1 MPLWSDDFN
10 RADGPVGGDW
20 VVKSGAFT
28 ISSNKLMATS
38 TGVIVTGQATAPGAS
53 MAEAVVSISTS
64 STGIAMP
71 AIRINSTGTRGW
83 GVSAYH
89 NGANTVIRRVAFQDG
104 VQYPA
109 ESYTLVGQTPSTATL
124 RIAWSAGTVYCYIN
138 GTQVLSAVDSGY
150 GGQTGLG
157 VYLNSTVQTV
167 DDFSCSGDG
176 TPQLLISPR
185 VVGTDDGDQ
194 LISVLGVGVTWTPGT
209 PGTPS
214 FSVNAGSVVSQ
225 QVTSTTNATV
235 VFSPPATPQVVTFSD
250 VADGLSSTITVVDG
264 TYLGGG
270 TGGVGGLSEA
280 VISWLETQAP
290 HAGIVAKQE
299 NGVVTAG
306 ATLDIKTVLGGVTLQ
321 TEATVGPDPEN
332 SPALG
337 LLPVLWR
344 LVNGGYDPA
353 IGPFPEP
360 PVTPLAQLLGT
371 LAAEFAAFRDPST
384 FTIQDIMDGLRG
396 TGDYT
401 HADLKT
407 AIDAI
412 SAPDLQ
418 GIIDLL
424 LAIRG
429 SETASIAYNQLIL
442 AAIAGAGGYSLDDVK
457 TWSDATRG
465 SGLPT
470 IRGVLDAIAALD
482 IDLSPVTDKLTL
494 IQPDTSYNTTT
505 LNASIGGVAAT
516 VGTIAGVVDA
526 VLNIV
531 TALQEAA
538 PVKLPPI
545 VAPTDT
551 WTLGSPVALAEA
563 IQIDE
568 SMHGVLIDVTD
579 VGYGVKRLP
588 VGDFNMIFRA
598 GYLAFINPTGYVE
611 EPQFLSFTK
620 GIYTPKTCTA
630 AIGVLVKPNQGQTGT
645 ATPFTVDA
653 P

>member
-28 ISSNKLMATS
+28 IASNKLMATS

-53 MAEAVVSISTS
+53 MAQAVVSITTS

-89 NGANTVIRRVAFQDG
+89 NGSNTVIRRVAFQDG

-150 GGQTGLG
+150 SGQTGLG

-185 VVGTDDGDQ
+185 VVGTEDGDQ

-401 HADLKT
+401 HADLYA
-407 AIDAI
+407 AIGGI
-412 SAPDLQ
+412 SGGSNQDVL
-418 GIIDLL
+418 DYLDT
-424 LAIRG
+424 IRG
-429 SETASIAYNQLIL
+429 DEVTTLANIYAAL
-442 AAIAGAGGYSLDDVK
+442 AAIRTVNTYHLGDVK
-457 TWSDATRG
+457 TWIESARG
-465 SGLPT
+465 TDLPT
-470 IRGVLDAIAALD
+470 IRDVLTKLGPSSVNIDTKINALSDLIVTETTIQGMLD
-482 IDLSPVTDKLTL
+482 ILLAAISGRTGVSIADVYDL
-494 IQPDTSYNTTT
+494 
-505 LNASIGGVAAT
+505 
-516 VGTIAGVVDA
+516 VDD
-526 VLNIV
+526 
-531 TALQEAA
+531 
-538 PVKLPPI
+538 LPNQLPTPI
-545 VAPTDT
+545 TKGHPLVAPTDS
-551 WTLGSPVALAEA
+551 WTLGTPVALAEA
-563 IQIDE
+563 VQIDVG
-568 SMHGVLIDVTD
+568 MDGILVDVVD
-579 VGYGVKRLP
+579 RPSGVKEYP
-588 VGDFNMIFRA
+588 VGDYAMIFRA
-598 GYLAFINPTGYVE
+598 GYCAFINPMGYVE
-611 EPQFLSFTK
+611 EPQYLSFTK
-620 GIYTPKTCTA
+620 GIYIPKTCTRA
-630 AIGVLVKPNQGQTGT
+630 AGVLVKPNQGQTGT
-645 ATPFTVDA
+645 VTPYTVDVS
-653 P
+653 